1 MNSRFLRRFLRLG
14 LALAILATP
23 LTTYPAKADS
33 GEDANSLTG
42 SWRINLHFTTPVV
55 ADLLAL
61 GAFTKEGTF
70 IGSLQGDSAGPGA
83 DETPGYGAWTK
94 AGARDFALRFQTVQ
108 ANADSSLRG
117 VLTVTMQ
124 LTLDAK
130 SNQFSGTFQAQSV
143 DPKGNVVFTVGG
155 TLTATRILVECPNIN
170 DGNHCN

>member
-1 MNSRFLRRFLRLG
+1 MHSSFSRRFLPLG
-14 LALAILATP
+14 LVLAILATP

-33 GEDANSLTG
+33 GEDGNSLTG

-55 ADLLAL
+55 ADALAL
-61 GAFTKEGTF
+61 GLFTKEGTF

>member
-1 MNSRFLRRFLRLG
+1 MHSSFSRRFLPLG
-14 LALAILATP
+14 LVLAILATP

-33 GEDANSLTG
+33 GEDGNSLTG

-55 ADLLAL
+55 ADALAL
-61 GAFTKEGTF
+61 GLFTKEGTF

-94 AGARDFALRFQTVQ
+94 AGARDFRLRFQTVQ

-124 LTLDAK
+124 LTLDAT
-130 SNQFSGTFQAQSV
+130 NQFSGTFQAQSV

-155 TLTATRILVECPNIN
+155 TLTATRILV
-170 DGNHCN
+170 